1 MQINIIE
8 NILIAIENIEFN
20 DKAHIEFQNSFKEKL
35 EKANC
40 MKNGFEVIQSDL
52 DIFFHENE
60 FIAIEFINILKGY
73 YLRKLV
79 IEKTGNEKDFRVFK
93 NLEAF
98 ENRFLNKYRS
108 S

>member
-20 DKAHIEFQNSFKEKL
+20 DKAHIEFKNSFKEKL

-40 MKNGFEVIQSDL
+40 MKNDFETIQSDL

-60 FIAIEFINILKGY
+60 LIAIEFIDILKGY

-79 IEKTGNEKDFRVFK
+79 IEKIGNEKDFRVFK
-93 NLEAF
+93 SLEAF
-98 ENRFLNKYRS
+98 ENRFLNRYRS